1 MCVGGGVV
9 NIRVYIIIRVCVGVC
24 MCSGV
29 LCVWVMCVGVRLGGW
44 MSGGGFECTGVH
56 VWACRIHTQCM
67 GCMYYNIGS
76 NCSVHSVHANTS
88 GPDISTS
95 GSQDEAYLVLH
106 LVSLPRTGPTRKS
119 CCYSDCG
126 NGIFLY

>member
-67 GCMYYNIGS
+67 GWG
-76 NCSVHSVHANTS
+76 
-88 GPDISTS
+88 G
-95 GSQDEAYLVLH
+95 G
-106 LVSLPRTGPTRKS
+106 GRKTTM
-119 CCYSDCG
+119 
-126 NGIFLY
+126 